1 MAKKLKT
8 EKQNLGNRLKSEEV
22 KIGKRLKSAF
32 KKLGVMLTRNIGV
45 KLLSFLLAFLIWVT
59 IMSISDP
66 QTTRKIE
73 GIEIQTLHREDYNA
87 LPGNVNIS
95 LQTEEIGTLTI
106 KVTGSRSA
114 VENLAASDFVA
125 TVDFNDFVGNEG
137 NALPIVV
144 TPRSSLKDADK
155 LEITYQSRNVLQV
168 KRVQSETK
176 MISVTVNKLN
186 APDDRYALIR
196 EQSSNSLEITGPKEI
211 VDSVSKL
218 VADVDVSTM
227 TSKKQRYQVQLY
239 PVDSTGARIDDASLE
254 LKQSTVEIQIELLS
268 VKEVPVSVLIDDPE
282 VTKVMEGFGIYDF
295 EYSPKTIRIAADDD
309 TLNALTSISIPFT
322 SDDPMIKGLQPVSK
336 NFNILK
342 YLPDGVYLKSDTSD
356 VIATATI
363 EAMGEKTL
371 SIAKSKIEYRNL
383 PEGLRLP
390 DELKNELEDEE
401 EIEITI
407 TGFKPILERITSAEQ
422 LKPFVDLKNVTKPG
436 RWDLNIEFDIDDQYK
451 DHPERK
457 PYMKESKIG
466 LQIYEALPE

>member
-8 EKQNLGNRLKSEEV
+8 EQQNLGMKLKAEER
-22 KIGKRLKSAF
+22 KIGSKLKTGF

-66 QTTRKIE
+66 QTTKKIE

-87 LPGNVNIS
+87 LPENVNIS
-95 LQTEEIGTLTI
+95 LQTDEIGTLSI
-106 KVTGSRSA
+106 KVTGKRSE
-114 VENLAASDFVA
+114 VENLGPSDFVA

-144 TPRSSLKDADK
+144 IPRSSSLADS

-176 MISVTVNKLN
+176 MISVSVNKLN
-186 APDDRYALIR
+186 APDDKYALIR

-218 VADVDVSTM
+218 VADVDISTM
-227 TSKKQRYQVQLY
+227 TSKKQRFMIQLY
-239 PVDSTGARIDDASLE
+239 PVDSTGARIDDASIE
-254 LKQSTVEIQIELLS
+254 LKQKTVEVQIELLA
-268 VKEVPVSVLIDDPE
+268 VKEVPLTVDYTDPAA
-282 VTKVMEGFGIYDF
+282 TQVMEGFAIYDF
-295 EYSPKTIRIAADDD
+295 EYNPKTIRIAADDEMLD
-309 TLNALTSISIPFT
+309 ELEDIVIKFT
-322 SDDPMIKGLQPVSK
+322 TEDPLMKTMQPVSK

-356 VIATATI
+356 VIATATV
-363 EAMGEKTL
+363 EPTGEKTL
-371 SIAKSKIEYRNL
+371 TIAKSKIEYRNL

-390 DELKNELEDEE
+390 DELLNELEDGEE
-401 EIEITI
+401 VEITVK
-407 TGFKPILERITSAEQ
+407 GFKTILDTITSAEQ
-422 LKPFVDLKNVTKPG
+422 LKPFVDLKNVTNPN
-436 RWDLNIEFDIDDQYK
+436 RWPLTIEYDIDDQYQN
-451 DHPERK
+451 HPNRK
-457 PYMKESKIG
+457 PKIEADIIEI
-466 LQIYEALPE
+466 QIFEALPE